1 MNREDFLARTELLI
15 GNEGLNQI
23 KSKTVFI
30 AGLGGVGAY
39 AAEALVRA
47 GVENLT
53 LQDADVVSIS
63 NLNRQLIALHSTL
76 GKKKTEV
83 MKARL
88 LDINPSCVI
97 TTKEFFITKEIMP
110 RVFDK
115 EYDIIVDAIDVFN
128 CKLAFLRY
136 AFRSNSRL
144 YSSMGAGNRIDPT
157 TIRTGDLFESRNCRL
172 AKVLRK
178 KLRHSGITEGI
189 SAVWSE
195 EIGRASDICE
205 EGKDRPING
214 SISTIPGIFGLTLAG
229 LILRDIIKNAGEFT

>member
-1 MNREDFLARTELLI
+1 VNKDDFLSRTEIMI
-15 GNEGLNQI
+15 GKEAL
-23 KSKTVFI
+23 SKISSQSVYI

-39 AAEALVRA
+39 AAEALVRS
-47 GVENLT
+47 GVGKIT
-53 LQDADVVSIS
+53 LHDADIISFS
-63 NLNRQLIALHSTL
+63 NLNRQLIALRSTL

-83 MKARL
+83 MKSRL
-88 LDINPSCVI
+88 LDINPICEVR
-97 TTKEFFITKEIMP
+97 TKDLFITNEVMP
-110 RVFDK
+110 DLFEE
-115 EYDIIVDAIDVFN
+115 EYDVIVDAIDVFN

-136 AFRSNSRL
+136 AFQKPARL

-157 TIRTGDLFESRNCRL
+157 AIKSGDLFASKNCRL

-189 SAVWSE
+189 TAVWSE
-195 EIGRASDICE
+195 EIGHASDSYE

-229 LILRDIIKNAGEFT
+229 LILKDVIESNP